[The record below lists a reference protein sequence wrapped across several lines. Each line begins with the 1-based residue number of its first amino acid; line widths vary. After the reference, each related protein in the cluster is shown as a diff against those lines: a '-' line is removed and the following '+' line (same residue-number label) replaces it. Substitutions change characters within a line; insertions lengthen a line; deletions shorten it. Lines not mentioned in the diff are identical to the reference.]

1 MQVGDLVYERY
12 GDRYGIIIFVD
23 DEDSDCFG
31 IMFVGSSDWCF
42 GYSDDLEA
50 VCK

>member
-1 MQVGDLVYERY
+1 MQVGDLVFGKTIKEY
-12 GDRYGIIIFVD
+12 GVILFVD

-31 IMFVGSSDWCF
+31 ILYAGSSDWCF
-42 GYSDDLEA
+42 GYSDDLEV